1 MENEYKFDKNLNL
14 NLSEKNIGMNHTR
27 ISENIQYNE
36 ESVEL
41 DEYSKNIQNENNKTN
56 LINLSNI

>member
-1 MENEYKFDKNLNL
+1 MENEYKIAKNLNL

-27 ISENIQYNE
+27 ISENMQYNE

-41 DEYSKNIQNENNKTN
+41 DEY
-56 LINLSNI
+56 